1 MSSDSDLSFINRREK
16 KKIKKVASTR
26 KKSRGSIE
34 DVVCQ
39 VLPDLEDRI
48 VKLGKIE
55 DSSENVDKEED
66 VDELDGKINT
76 NDNG

>member
-55 DSSENVDKEED
+55 DSTEIVDKEED

>member
-55 DSSENVDKEED
+55 DSTEIVDKEED
-66 VDELDGKINT
+66 VDELEGKIN
-76 NDNG
+76 NMNNG

>member
-55 DSSENVDKEED
+55 DSSEIVDKEED

>member
-55 DSSENVDKEED
+55 DSSEIVDKEED
-66 VDELDGKINT
+66 VDELEGKIN
-76 NDNG
+76 NMNNG

>member
-39 VLPDLEDRI
+39 VLPDLEDSI

-55 DSSENVDKEED
+55 DSTEIVDKEED

>member
-55 DSSENVDKEED
+55 DSTGIVDKEED
-66 VDELDGKINT
+66 VDELEGKIN
-76 NDNG
+76 NMNNG

>member
-55 DSSENVDKEED
+55 DSSEIVDKEED
-66 VDELDGKINT
+66 ADELEGKIN
-76 NDNG
+76 NMNNG